1 MNLEGIRVWDGER
14 DRGPMNVAIQGG
26 RVTRLEP
33 TTADRHPGLALMPG
47 FIDTHV
53 HLIGYAGAGT
63 VDYLTWP
70 LITPVEERTVHG
82 VAQAQRALAVGVTT
96 LRDLA
101 GGQSEVA
108 LARALNQGIV
118 PGPHVLVHGMVSMT
132 AGHGDLFT
140 PPTVS
145 DRPPTADGPDACRQL
160 VRRYA
165 RMGADGIKV
174 TTSGG
179 VLSAGDRS
187 EWRNYTAAELD
198 AIVDEAHALG
208 LPVAAHAHT
217 VAGIQ
222 AALDAGVDSLEHA
235 TQITAAQAAVVAARK
250 ITIAPTLL
258 ILDRIVSGAAPTA
271 PAMRAKAASL
281 HQERQAALRR
291 AREAGVAFVLGTDSS
306 GQLMPFGQQ
315 LAELSAMVDQIG
327 LTAEEAMVAATSRA
341 ARTVG
346 LAGEVGRVAVDFRAD
361 LIVVAGYPWQDIDA
375 LTPDHIRAVM
385 VSGQVVHGMWPDSP
399 A

>member
-14 DRGPMNVAIQGG
+14 DRGPMNLTIAGG
-26 RVTRLEP
+26 RLAGMEP
-33 TTADRHPGLALMPG
+33 APTDRYPGLALIPG
-47 FIDTHV
+47 LIDTHV
-53 HLIGYAGAGT
+53 HLIGYAGSDT

-70 LITPVEERTVHG
+70 LVTAVEERTVHG

-96 LRDLA
+96 VRDMA

-140 PPTVS
+140 PPTIT

-165 RMGADGIKV
+165 RMGVDGIKV

-235 TQITAAQAAVVAARK
+235 TQITANQAATAAARG
-250 ITIAPTLL
+250 ITVAPTLL
-258 ILDRIVSGAAPTA
+258 ILDRIVSGTAPTA
-271 PAMRAKAASL
+271 PAMRHKAERL
-281 HQERQAALRR
+281 HHERRAALRQ
-291 AREAGVAFVLGTDSS
+291 ARDTGVDFVLGTDAS

-315 LAELSAMVDQIG
+315 LAELQAMVEQIG
-327 LTAEEAMVAATSRA
+327 LTAEEALVSATSRA

-346 LAGEVGRVAVDFRAD
+346 LSREAGRVAPDFRAD
-361 LIVVAGYPWQDIDA
+361 FVVVEGYPWQDIGT
-375 LTPDHIRAVM
+375 LTPDRMRAVM
-385 VSGQVVHGMWPDSP
+385 VDGQVRSGSWPDP
-399 A
+399 VA